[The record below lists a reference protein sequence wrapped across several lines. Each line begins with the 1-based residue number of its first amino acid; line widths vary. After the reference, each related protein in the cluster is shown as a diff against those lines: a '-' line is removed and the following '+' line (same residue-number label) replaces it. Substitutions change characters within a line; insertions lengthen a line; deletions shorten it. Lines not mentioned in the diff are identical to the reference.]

1 MGHNVVVKN
10 SNSEK
15 NDIIVSFVLH
25 TFINLSFNLYI
36 YIYLY
41 IIKGVYKRELN
52 MHIHNKEL

>member
-1 MGHNVVVKN
+1 MGHNVVIKN

-15 NDIIVSFVLH
+15 NDIIISFVLH

-36 YIYLY
+36 Y